1 MDVMQL
7 VLYQRLLLHGPCN
20 DIWVYCTATYR
31 AFSYFMECPFEY
43 ALKSDH
49 TTWNMQD
56 IRKFN
61 VVLGYFQIS
70 RNSNIEKS
78 VDSARNDGVL
88 ILVINAD

>member
-1 MDVMQL
+1 MSV
-7 VLYQRLLLHGPCN
+7 
-20 DIWVYCTATYR
+20 
-31 AFSYFMECPFEY
+31 EY

-70 RNSNIEKS
+70 GNSNIEKS
-78 VDSARNDGVL
+78 IDPARNEGVL